1 MITLIPDISSNKI
14 ESSSGAVTSQVD
26 DGPGCLDISGHG
38 TRGFVNISIHRKG
51 GKEPSFMERKPL
63 SHDVCVREKT
73 DCSSASGETVDDSD
87 SSDSRFHGQ
96 RGGLKETSYVKKK
109 PLSHRKGG
117 KATSHVKR
125 EPRSRDIR
133 NYKNESSSGSVSS
146 ETVDDSDSS
155 DSGFHFQR
163 KSGNTANVKGGG
175 ETSYVK
181 RKPLSHIN

>member
-1 MITLIPDISSNKI
+1 MTTLIPDISSNKV

-38 TRGFVNISIHRKG
+38 SRGFVNISTHRKG
-51 GKEPSFMERKPL
+51 GKEPSFIERKPL

-87 SSDSRFHGQ
+87 SSDSRFHGR
-96 RGGLKETSYVKKK
+96 RGNTNTANVK
-109 PLSHRKGG
+109 RG

-125 EPRSRDIR
+125 KPIPRGIR
-133 NYKNESSSGSVSS
+133 NCKIESSSGSVSS
-146 ETVDDSDSS
+146 QTVDGSDSS

-163 KSGNTANVKGGG
+163 KNGNTANVKGGK
-175 ETSYVK
+175 ETRKGGGGASFVK